1 MRNFIQ
7 QGDIITVIA
16 PVALSSGQGVLIGNL
31 FGIATTDAAA
41 GQTVEL
47 ATRGVFTLPKAANI
61 ALDACARVSWDA
73 SNGQIVAPAS
83 GMAPVGVVILD
94 AVNGTISARVRLDG
108 VSTEAAL

>member
-31 FGIATTDAAA
+31 FGVATKAASV
-41 GQTVEL
+41 GSGLEL
-47 ATRGVFTLPKAANI
+47 ATQGVFTLPKAANI

-73 SNGQIVAPAS
+73 ANNQIVAPAA
-83 GMAPVGVVILD
+83 GMAPVGVAIL
-94 AVNGTISARVRLDG
+94 AAANGTTSVRVRLDG
-108 VSTEAAL
+108 VSTAVHA

>member
-41 GQTVEL
+41 GHTVEL
-47 ATRGVFTLPKAANI
+47 ATQGVFTLPKAANV
-61 ALDACARVSWDA
+61 AFAAGDRVSWDA
-73 SNGQIVAPAS
+73 INGQIVAHAL
-83 GMAPVGVVILD
+83 GMAPVGVVTL
-94 AVNGTISARVRLDG
+94 AAANGTTSARVRLDG
-108 VSTEAAL
+108 VSTAAAS

>member
-31 FGIATTDAAA
+31 FGVATTDAVA
-41 GQTVEL
+41 GGSLEL
-47 ATRGVFTLPKAANI
+47 ATQGVFTLPKAANI

-73 SNGQIVAPAS
+73 ANNQIVAPAS
-83 GMAPVGVVILD
+83 GMVPIGTVIL
-94 AVNGTISARVRLDG
+94 AAANGTTSARVRLDG
-108 VSTEAAL
+108 VSTAVAA